1 MLLIKFISICF
12 PSSDINPQGKYV
24 LITGCDSGFGN
35 ALAIELD
42 KRDFN
47 VLAGVFS
54 ENSRDLLANLGPST
68 AAYGASKYALESF
81 SDCLR
86 REMSV
91 SGNNAIMKMAENPNE
106 VIEALQHAV
115 MNTRSKV
122 RYRPGWQSS
131 LLFFPLSMCP
141 VWLVDFLMDMGHDK
155 RVISA
160 DVRKQLID

>member
-1 MLLIKFISICF
+1 MIYDATALF

-68 AAYGASKYALESF
+68 AAHGASKYALESF

-91 SGNNAIMKMAENPNE
+91 WG
-106 VIEALQHAV
+106 L
-115 MNTRSKV
+115 
-122 RYRPGWQSS
+122 
-131 LLFFPLSMCP
+131 
-141 VWLVDFLMDMGHDK
+141 
-155 RVISA
+155 
-160 DVRKQLID
+160 

>member
-1 MLLIKFISICF
+1 MTKSFLVTLIIKRDLGVVNVSSI
-12 PSSDINPQGKYV
+12 
-24 LITGCDSGFGN
+24 SGF
-35 ALAIELD
+35 L
-42 KRDFN
+42 
-47 VLAGVFS
+47 V
-54 ENSRDLLANLGPST
+54 GPST

-160 DVRKQLID
+160 DVRKQLKKDYGIVKYTSMVRPSFSFFRLVDNGHIYQAI